1 MSFKEDYISDE
12 TLTSL
17 LIPKGASHY
26 DLNKNKS
33 EIYSRETKTIT
44 MINSGQKS

>member
-26 DLNKNKS
+26 DLNK
-33 EIYSRETKTIT
+33 
-44 MINSGQKS
+44 INLKYTQEKQKP